1 MSLIEG
7 MKATEGYERF
17 EEMATVRN
25 EKNAEIRNE
34 KHRESRQEYKDAANQ
49 IDFTI

>member
-7 MKATEGYERF
+7 SKPIEGYERF
-17 EEMATVRN
+17 EEMADIRN
-25 EKNAEIRNE
+25 EKNAEMRNE
-34 KHRESRQEYKDAANQ
+34 KHKEARREYREAANQ